1 MSASTSPSTGNGSDM
16 TPPLPMELF
25 GLERPGL
32 SASLLVTLLL
42 FGFLIA
48 CTAVARCA
56 GTGDQGGPVTSDDW
70 YGMHMPEPP
79 GSSMTTM
86 PIPVEP

>member
-25 GLERPGL
+25 GLKRPGL

-42 FGFLIA
+42 FGFLIG
-48 CTAVARCA
+48 CTAVAGCT
-56 GTGDQGGPVTSDDW
+56 GTGDQGGPVTSDDQG
-70 YGMHMPEPP
+70 GMHPPESP
-79 GSSMTTM
+79 GPSMTTM